1 MSLGQRLKQ
10 VRVEKGFS
18 QADVAD
24 FLNISRQSI
33 SRWETDKAY
42 PDIDNLVE
50 LSKYYEISIDELL
63 TETKVLQQ
71 EINKKTKQMNKNIQ
85 EIENKQRKLNQLLS
99 SDSDESWILLLFTV
113 FSIAIAPFG
122 LIAIPLVL
130 WRNKKDNQFYKLII
144 FLSVLI
150 IIYNI
155 YILQLVTRKIN
166 RVHGKVTK
174 IARRIFPAGNENV
187 QLSKDLYSVTVFKY
201 VSGSPFKI
209 RSAYSKGAL

>member
-1 MSLGQRLKQ
+1 MTLGTRLKQ

-18 QADVAD
+18 QADVAE

-50 LSKYYEISIDELL
+50 LSKYYEVSIDELL
-63 TETKVLQQ
+63 TETKHLQH
-71 EINKKTKQMNKNIQ
+71 EINEKTEQMNKNIQ

-99 SDSDESWILLLFTV
+99 SDNDESWVLLLFTV

-122 LIAIPLVL
+122 LIAIPFIL

-144 FLSVLI
+144 FLSAFI
-150 IIYNI
+150 FIYNI
-155 YILQLVTRKIN
+155 HVFIVWLTTAVEIGVTTNI
-166 RVHGKVTK
+166 
-174 IARRIFPAGNENV
+174 
-187 QLSKDLYSVTVFKY
+187 Q
-201 VSGSPFKI
+201 
-209 RSAYSKGAL
+209 